1 MSNETQGK
9 CPVMHGA
16 AATNSSENSTS
27 VRDWWPNNFKFKI
40 FCINMIASP
49 IHWKMGLIM

>member
-16 AATNSSENSTS
+16 ATTKA
-27 VRDWWPNNFKFKI
+27 VRTAHQFVI
-40 FCINMIASP
+40 GGQII
-49 IHWKMGLIM
+49 

>member
-27 VRDWWPNNFKFKI
+27 VRDWWPNNLNLRF
-40 FCINMIASP
+40 ND
-49 IHWKMGLIM
+49 